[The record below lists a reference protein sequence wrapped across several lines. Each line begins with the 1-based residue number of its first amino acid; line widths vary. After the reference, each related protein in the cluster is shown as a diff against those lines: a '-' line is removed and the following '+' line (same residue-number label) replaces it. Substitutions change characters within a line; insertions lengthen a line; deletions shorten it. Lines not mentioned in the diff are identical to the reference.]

1 MIQFTTICLG
11 IREGLQS
18 IKLFLCSLFTLTHH
32 ETTQRNNFY
41 DGVIVNVQS
50 TTSFM
55 MLHDGIENDFFDW
68 LARYCPLLILTDK
81 VHVLYAHH
89 PQDTEDYTL
98 YSCVK
103 SVISKAVLLNL
114 GVPFSSYSKPQ
125 LQTWPLKRW
134 GRLIPWKRWWT
145 TSSNPIHGASIWHLY
160 HCQPPL
166 FWKGNRRNCWFTGIY
181 SKVQMSF
188 VGWIYITLF
197 TTGSSH
203 LSQWW
208 TQMQYCWC
216 SMFGRSFVATVLCSF
231 WLASSISPPL
241 LPTPGDRKT

>member
-1 MIQFTTICLG
+1 MMQFTTICLG

-18 IKLFLCSLFTLTHH
+18 IKSFLCSLFMSTHH

-50 TTSFM
+50 TDVWTSFM
-55 MLHDGIENDFFDW
+55 MLHDGIENNFFDW

-81 VHVLYAHH
+81 VHVLYAHC

-114 GVPFSSYSKPQ
+114 GLPFSSYNKPQ

-134 GRLIPWKRWWT
+134 GRLIP
-145 TSSNPIHGASIWHLY
+145 
-160 HCQPPL
+160 
-166 FWKGNRRNCWFTGIY
+166 
-181 SKVQMSF
+181 
-188 VGWIYITLF
+188 
-197 TTGSSH
+197 
-203 LSQWW
+203 
-208 TQMQYCWC
+208 
-216 SMFGRSFVATVLCSF
+216 
-231 WLASSISPPL
+231 
-241 LPTPGDRKT
+241 